1 MAKEEDISSMKNNF
15 FDKNNQI
22 LIFLTLKLMIV
33 KQMHTFKIPL
43 FFVSTAIFRVTQP
56 VNSEPSR

>member
-22 LIFLTLKLMIV
+22 LIFLKLKLMIV

-43 FFVSTAIFRVTQP
+43 FLSALQFLESH
-56 VNSEPSR
+56 NL